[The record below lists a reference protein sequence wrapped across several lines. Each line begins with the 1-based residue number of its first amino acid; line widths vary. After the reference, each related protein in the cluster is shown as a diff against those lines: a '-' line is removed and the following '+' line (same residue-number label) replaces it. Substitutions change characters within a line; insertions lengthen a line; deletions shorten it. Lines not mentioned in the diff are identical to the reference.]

1 MMDRR
6 TFLAGTGAVLL
17 APPLA
22 AEAQQAKKVY
32 RIGVVLTL
40 YSSPT
45 EGAPEGLKDGL
56 RALGYIE
63 GQNVVIEW
71 RSAAGKYDQLGALV
85 TEVVQLKVDVIV
97 VDVTRAVLAAK
108 QATTT
113 IPIVFTIAADPVG
126 NGLVSSLARPGA
138 NVTGCSILLPDISAK
153 RLQLFT
159 EALPAVSRVAV
170 LWNPRTPYHKTLLK
184 EVEAAAPS
192 LRLQPVPIAAEDP
205 GEFEGAFAAMAKA
218 RVNGLF
224 VADDPVFAI
233 SRTLL
238 LGLAAKNRLPTIF
251 SNRDDVTAGGL
262 MSYGP
267 RWSERFR
274 TAATYVDK
282 ILRGAKPA
290 DLPVDQAVKL
300 ELVINL
306 KTANALGL
314 TIPPSLLARADEVI
328 Q

>member
-1 MMDRR
+1 MDRR
-6 TFLAGTGAVLL
+6 TLLRTFGLSLL
-17 APPLA
+17 APPLV
-22 AEAQQAKKVY
+22 AEAQPAAKVP

-40 YSSPT
+40 YASPAET
-45 EGAPEGLKDGL
+45 AVQGFRDGL

-85 TEVVQLKVDVIV
+85 TDLVRLKVDVIV
-97 VDVTRAVLAAK
+97 ADVTRAVLAAR

-126 NGLVSSLARPGA
+126 NGLVSSLARPGG
-138 NVTGCSILLPDISAK
+138 NVTGCSILLPDISGK
-153 RLQLFT
+153 RLQLLT
-159 EALPAVSRVAV
+159 EAVPAVSRAAV

-184 EVEAAAPS
+184 EVEAVAPS
-192 LRLQPVPIAAEDP
+192 LRLQPVPIAAQDP
-205 GEFEGAFAAMAKA
+205 EEFEGAFATMAKA
-218 RVNGLF
+218 QVNALF

-238 LGLAAKNRLPTIF
+238 LRLATKNRLPTMF
-251 SNRDDVTAGGL
+251 ANRDDVTAGGL

-282 ILRGAKPA
+282 ILKGAKPA

-306 KTANALGL
+306 KTATALGL
-314 TIPPSLLARADEVI
+314 TITSSLLARADEVI

>member
-1 MMDRR
+1 MDRR
-6 TFLAGTGAVLL
+6 TLLRTFWLSLL
-17 APPLA
+17 APPLT
-22 AEAQQAKKVY
+22 AEAQPAAKIP
-32 RIGVVLTL
+32 RIGVILTL
-40 YSSPT
+40 YSSPM
-45 EGAPEGLKDGL
+45 GAPEGFKDGL
-56 RALGYIE
+56 RALGYID
-63 GQNVVIEW
+63 GQNVLIEW
-71 RSAAGKYDQLGALV
+71 RSAAGKYDQLPALATDLV
-85 TEVVQLKVDVIV
+85 RLKVDVIV
-97 VDVTRAVLAAK
+97 ADVTRAVLAAK

-126 NGLVSSLARPGA
+126 NGLVSSLARPGGNA
-138 NVTGCSILLPDISAK
+138 TGCSILLPDISAK
-153 RLQLFT
+153 RLQLLA
-159 EALPAVSRVAV
+159 EAVPAVSRVAV

-192 LRLQPVPIAAEDP
+192 LRLQPVPIAAQDP
-205 GEFEGAFAAMAKA
+205 GEFEGAFAAMAKTH
-218 RVNGLF
+218 VNALF

-238 LGLAAKNRLPTIF
+238 LRLAAKNRLPTMF
-251 SNRDDVTAGGL
+251 SNRDDVTAGGF
-262 MSYGP
+262 MSYGA

-306 KTANALGL
+306 KTATTLGL
-314 TIPPSLLARADEVI
+314 TIPSSLLVRADEVI

>member
-1 MMDRR
+1 
-6 TFLAGTGAVLL
+6 
-17 APPLA
+17 
-22 AEAQQAKKVY
+22 
-32 RIGVVLTL
+32 VLTL
-40 YSSPT
+40 YSSP

-85 TEVVQLKVDVIV
+85 TELVRLKVDVIV
-97 VDVTRAVLAAK
+97 ADVTRAVLAAK

-126 NGLVSSLARPGA
+126 NGLVSSLGRPGG

-153 RLQLFT
+153 RLQLLT
-159 EALPAVSRVAV
+159 EAVPAVSRVAV
-170 LWNPRTPYHKTLLK
+170 LWNPGTPYHKSLLK
-184 EVEAAAPS
+184 EVEAAAPA
-192 LRLQPVPIAAEDP
+192 LRLQHVPIAAQDP

-218 RVNGLF
+218 HVNALF
-224 VADDPVFAI
+224 IADDPVFAI

-238 LGLAAKNRLPTIF
+238 LTLAAKNRLPTI
-251 SNRDDVTAGGL
+251 SANRDDITAGGL

-274 TAATYVDK
+274 TAATFVDK

-306 KTANALGL
+306 KTAKALGL
-314 TIPPSLLARADEVI
+314 TIPTSLLLRADQVI
-328 Q
+328 DP

>member
-1 MMDRR
+1 MDRR
-6 TFLAGTGAVLL
+6 TLL
-17 APPLA
+17 RTFWLSLLSPGF
-22 AEAQQAKKVY
+22 AQAQSATKVP
-32 RIGVVLTL
+32 RIGVMLTL
-40 YSSPT
+40 YSSP
-45 EGAPEGLKDGL
+45 EGAPEGFKEGL
-56 RALGYIE
+56 RALGYVD

-71 RSAAGKYDQLGALV
+71 RSVAGNYDRLGALA
-85 TEVVQLKVDVIV
+85 TELVRLKVNVIV
-97 VDVTRAVLAAK
+97 ADVTRAVLAAR

-126 NGLVSSLARPGA
+126 SGLVSSLARPGA

-153 RLQLFT
+153 RLQLLR
-159 EALPAVSRVAV
+159 EAVPAVSRPAV
-170 LWNPRTPYHKTLLK
+170 LWNPHTPYHKTLLK
-184 EVEAAAPS
+184 EVELAAPS
-192 LRLQPVPIAAEDP
+192 LRMQPVPIAAQDP
-205 GEFEGAFAAMAKA
+205 GEFEAAFAAMAKA
-218 RVNGLF
+218 NVNALF

-238 LGLAAKNRLPTIF
+238 LGLAAKQRLPTIF

-282 ILRGAKPA
+282 ILKGAKPA

-300 ELVINL
+300 ELVINV
-306 KTANALGL
+306 KAATTLGL
-314 TIPPSLLARADEVI
+314 TIPSSLLARADEVI

>member
-1 MMDRR
+1 MDRR
-6 TFLAGTGAVLL
+6 TLL
-17 APPLA
+17 RTLWLSLLTPPPA
-22 AEAQQAKKVY
+22 AEAQPAAKIP

-40 YSSPT
+40 YSSP
-45 EGAPEGLKDGL
+45 EGAPEGFKDGL

-63 GQNVVIEW
+63 GQNIKIEW
-71 RSAAGKYDQLGALV
+71 RSAAGKYDQLSALV
-85 TEVVQLKVDVIV
+85 TDLIRLKVDVIV

-126 NGLVSSLARPGA
+126 SGLVSSLARPGG

-153 RLQLFT
+153 RLQLLK
-159 EALPAVSRVAV
+159 EAVPAVARVAV
-170 LWNPRTPYHKTLLK
+170 LWNPRTPYHKRLLK

-192 LRLQPVPIAAEDP
+192 LRLQPVPIAAQDP
-205 GEFEGAFAAMAKA
+205 GEFEGAFAAMATA
-218 RVNGLF
+218 HVNALF
-224 VADDPVFAI
+224 IADDPVFAI
-233 SRTLL
+233 SRTPLL
-238 LGLAAKNRLPTIF
+238 QLAAKNRLPTIS
-251 SNRDDVTAGGL
+251 SNRDDITAGGL

-282 ILRGAKPA
+282 ILKGAKPA

-306 KTANALGL
+306 KTASTLGL
-314 TIPPSLLARADEVI
+314 TIPSSLLARADEVI

>member
-1 MMDRR
+1 MDRR
-6 TFLAGTGAVLL
+6 TLLRTFWLSLL
-17 APPLA
+17 APPLT
-22 AEAQQAKKVY
+22 AEAQPAAKIP
-32 RIGVVLTL
+32 RIGVILTL
-40 YSSPT
+40 YSSPM
-45 EGAPEGLKDGL
+45 GAPEGFKDGL
-56 RALGYIE
+56 RALGYID
-63 GQNVVIEW
+63 GQNVLIEW
-71 RSAAGKYDQLGALV
+71 RSAAGKYDQLPALATDLV
-85 TEVVQLKVDVIV
+85 RLKVDVIV
-97 VDVTRAVLAAK
+97 ADVTRAVLADK

-126 NGLVSSLARPGA
+126 NGLVSSLARPGGNA
-138 NVTGCSILLPDISAK
+138 TGCSILLPDISAK
-153 RLQLFT
+153 RLQLLA
-159 EALPAVSRVAV
+159 EAVPAVSRVAV

-192 LRLQPVPIAAEDP
+192 LRLQPVPIAAQDP
-205 GEFEGAFAAMAKA
+205 GEFEGAFAAMAKTH
-218 RVNGLF
+218 VNALF

-238 LGLAAKNRLPTIF
+238 LRLAAKNRLPTMF
-251 SNRDDVTAGGL
+251 SNRDDVTAGGF
-262 MSYGP
+262 MSYGA

-306 KTANALGL
+306 KTATTLGL
-314 TIPPSLLARADEVI
+314 TIPSSLLVRADEVI